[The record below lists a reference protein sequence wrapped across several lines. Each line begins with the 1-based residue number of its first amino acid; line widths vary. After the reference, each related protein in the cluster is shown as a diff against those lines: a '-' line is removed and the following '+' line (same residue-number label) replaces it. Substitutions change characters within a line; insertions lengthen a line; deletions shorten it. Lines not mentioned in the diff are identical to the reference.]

1 MANYLNKIIHKF
13 KENIPNDME
22 VLKKDIENNFQ
33 SAVNAKIKKLDLV
46 TREEFEIQEEVLKR
60 TRQKLDQL
68 EKQLAAVNKCK

>member
-1 MANYLNKIIHKF
+1 MANYLSKIIHKF

-68 EKQLAAVNKCK
+68 EKQLAAVNKSK

>member
-1 MANYLNKIIHKF
+1 MANYLNKIIHKI

-68 EKQLAAVNKCK
+68 EKQLAAVNKSK